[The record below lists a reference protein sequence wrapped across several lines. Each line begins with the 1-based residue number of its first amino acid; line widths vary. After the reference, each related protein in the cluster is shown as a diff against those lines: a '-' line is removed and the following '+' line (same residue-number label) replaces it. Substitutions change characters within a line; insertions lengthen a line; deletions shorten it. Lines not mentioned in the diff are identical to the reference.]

1 MSEQMSIYETSQQIN
16 NQVSFETGNIV
27 KMLAKKDSTIEN
39 LLNDIIKYR
48 EELNKKDKEIAEL
61 KSKKNE
67 K

>member
-1 MSEQMSIYETSQQIN
+1 MTIYETSQQIN

-39 LLNDIIKYR
+39 LLNEIIKYR